1 MGENSTRSPSL
12 FITSQKLQEQRGA
25 LGKMTFENEKHRAI
39 WQDVLKLELISSEES
54 GYDDGDEVIYVK
66 PLPWRSKQFSEFVA
80 RLDIQ
85 AVSNKSAMAK
95 RQSKRRLENL
105 LHVFVQLLMSQ
116 IGFLL
121 TSDIPQLADIYISL
135 QTFDW
140 NYDLETSI
148 DDGLHSSLTA
158 SCKSLNQIFFC

>member
-95 RQSKRRLENL
+95 RQSKRRLVGEPSARVCPTTDVPDW
-105 LHVFVQLLMSQ
+105 VF
-116 IGFLL
+116 
-121 TSDIPQLADIYISL
+121 AD
-135 QTFDW
+135 
-140 NYDLETSI
+140 
-148 DDGLHSSLTA
+148 
-158 SCKSLNQIFFC
+158 K

>member
-1 MGENSTRSPSL
+1 MRIPPGQPLCLLLHRNYRSGEL
-12 FITSQKLQEQRGA
+12 HWE
-25 LGKMTFENEKHRAI
+25 KMTFENEKHRAI

-95 RQSKRRLENL
+95 RQSKRRLVGEPSARVCPTTDVPDW
-105 LHVFVQLLMSQ
+105 VF
-116 IGFLL
+116 
-121 TSDIPQLADIYISL
+121 AD
-135 QTFDW
+135 
-140 NYDLETSI
+140 
-148 DDGLHSSLTA
+148 
-158 SCKSLNQIFFC
+158 K

>member
-1 MGENSTRSPSL
+1 MGENSTRSTSL
-12 FITSQKLQEQRGA
+12 FITSQKLQERRAA
-25 LGKMTFENEKHRAI
+25 LGKMTFANEKHRAI

-121 TSDIPQLADIYISL
+121 TSESVIYLSWLIYIYPCKLSTGIMILRL
-135 QTFDW
+135 QLMIV
-140 NYDLETSI
+140 Y
-148 DDGLHSSLTA
+148 TA
-158 SCKSLNQIFFC
+158 A